1 MKEVAMRLAGRAV
14 PFAAVGMAVLALLAL
29 PGCAQSTA
37 ICNGPEG
44 CPAGSVCRGDICVP
58 VADDGGGGEVDVID
72 GTDNGADDSSF
83 PPDVLDSPDVAPD
96 AICATFDF
104 PYAVTPEVVLLPA
117 NVRYMH
123 VKVWGAGGN
132 EEHTPATCGFEDGGM
147 GGYSEGIF
155 NVLPGTDLAPGTFLT
170 VVVGQLGH
178 AGTSDV
184 ELFRVGFSS
193 QGGGGLSGVF
203 LGDAPLMETDTAR
216 ALIVAGGGGSAAG
229 VTPCIAGGYGNAAG
243 SGGMP
248 TMRGGT
254 GVEIV
259 TGGGGGYEGGP
270 GALRHMSGT
279 GGSGYVRTDLL
290 DDPAHQRIEAS
301 GTVGVPPRTT
311 DPDYDLDAGAGAEE
325 HNGRVVIHLT
335 CEPPPFI

>member
-1 MKEVAMRLAGRAV
+1 MRIATTLPLAVAALT
-14 PFAAVGMAVLALLAL
+14 VLALLVL
-29 PGCAQSTA
+29 PGCAEGTTS
-37 ICNGPEG
+37 CNGPDG
-44 CPAGSVCRGDICVP
+44 CPAGSVCRGDRCVP
-58 VADDGGGGEVDVID
+58 AADDGGGGDVDVID
-72 GTDNGADDSSF
+72 GEEDGADDHGF

-104 PYAVTPEVVLLPA
+104 PFSVTPEVLQIPA

-123 VKVWGAGGN
+123 VKAWGAGGN
-132 EEHTPATCGFEDGGM
+132 EEHLPATCGFEDGGM
-147 GGYSEGIF
+147 GGYSEAIF

-170 VVVGQLGH
+170 VVVGQLGR
-178 AGTSDV
+178 AGTSDA

-203 LGDAPLMETDTAR
+203 LGNTPLTETDAAR
-216 ALIVAGGGGSAAG
+216 ALIIAGGGGSAAG
-229 VTPCIAGGYGNAAG
+229 VTPCISGGYGNAAG

-248 TMRGGT
+248 TMRGGV

-259 TGGGGGYEGGP
+259 TGGGGGHSGGP
-270 GALRHMSGT
+270 GAERHMSGT

-301 GTVGVPPRTT
+301 GTVGVPPHTT
-311 DPDYDLDAGAGAEE
+311 DPDYDLDASAGGAES
-325 HNGRVVIHLT
+325 NGRVVIHLT